1 MDHTKD
7 QAPEQIRIENLTK
20 IFGHNEKK
28 ALALLRQGK
37 SRDEVFQATRCNI
50 GFADVSFSV
59 GRGELFVIM
68 GLSGSGKSTLI
79 RAFNR
84 LIEPTGGRITVGG
97 TDVTALPRKQLLLWR
112 RKVAMVFQHFALYPH
127 FTVLENAGYALR
139 LAEVPPAVRNIR
151 AAEVLELVGL
161 KGYEH
166 HYPDQLSGGMRQRVG
181 IARALAAD
189 PEIIIMDEALSA
201 LDPLI
206 RREMQRELR
215 ALQQKLG
222 KTMIF
227 ITHDLD
233 EAIYL
238 ADRAMIMKDGRIAQI
253 GTMEEIL
260 SHPADDFVRKFGDA
274 ADKSKVITA
283 GAIMKKGYDNIY
295 LTDGP
300 QTMLRKIRQSGLSS
314 LFVTNKQGVIYGLV
328 WARKIRAC
336 EDTPGVTAQALMEVG
351 IKTAPLDAPVREVV
365 ALMGENSLPV
375 AVIDAE
381 HRFRGVITAG
391 SLLAALAEEHSE
403 NKERAQ

>member
-1 MDHTKD
+1 MDHIREHIR
-7 QAPEQIRIENLTK
+7 EQIKIENLTK
-20 IFGHNEKK
+20 IFGHNEKR
-28 ALALLRQGK
+28 ALELLRHGK

-79 RAFNR
+79 RAVNR
-84 LIEPTGGRITVGG
+84 LIEPTCGRVTVGG
-97 TDVTALPRKQLLLWR
+97 TDVTALPRRQLLLWR

-139 LAEVPPAVRNIR
+139 LAGLPPAGCNAR

-260 SHPADDFVRKFGDA
+260 SHPADGFVRKFGDA
-274 ADKSKVITA
+274 ADKSKVVTA
-283 GAIMKKGYDNIY
+283 GAIMKKGYDSIY

-314 LFVTNKQGVIYGLV
+314 LFVTNKQGVIYGIV

-336 EDTPGVTAQALMEVG
+336 GNDHGTTAQALMEVE
-351 IKTAPLDAPVREVV
+351 IKTVPLDAPVREVV
-365 ALMGENSLPV
+365 ALMGENSLPI
-375 AVIDAE
+375 AVVDAE
-381 HRFRGVITAG
+381 RRFCGVITAG
-391 SLLAALAEEHSE
+391 SLLAALAGECVES
-403 NKERAQ
+403 KERVQ